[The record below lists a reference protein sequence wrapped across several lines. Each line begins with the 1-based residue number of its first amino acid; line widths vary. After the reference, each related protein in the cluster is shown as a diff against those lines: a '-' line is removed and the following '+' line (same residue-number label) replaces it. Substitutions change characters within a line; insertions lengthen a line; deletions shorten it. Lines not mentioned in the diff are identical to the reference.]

1 MKHYFH
7 PMSRGV
13 TTDWMLTELEAPHEK
28 IIIDFF
34 AGENNTPEYRAIN
47 PMGKVPALEDDG
59 RIVTETAAICA
70 YLADKYLD
78 KGFAPAVSSPDR
90 ARYYRYLF
98 FPGTTLEPMFSVDQ
112 LGITDFNP
120 QSVGWGDR
128 DRCMVTVESMTP
140 EIRLGNGRAIYR
152 RRCRIWWHF
161 GFCHAVRMVEGR
173 LTQSCGVREAYSGQ
187 TRVPTDTS
195 SSGESVNDLLSKP
208 LGTLSSSV
216 TELRVIRKTPT

>member
-1 MKHYFH
+1 MKHYYH

-47 PMGKVPALEDDG
+47 PMGKVPALEDEG

-70 YLADKYLD
+70 YLADKYPD

-98 FPGTTLEPMFSVDQ
+98 FL
-112 LGITDFNP
+112 
-120 QSVGWGDR
+120 
-128 DRCMVTVESMTP
+128 
-140 EIRLGNGRAIYR
+140 
-152 RRCRIWWHF
+152 
-161 GFCHAVRMVEGR
+161 GR
-173 LTQSCGVREAYSGQ
+173 LLNRCSR
-187 TRVPTDTS
+187 S
-195 SSGESVNDLLSKP
+195 SS
-208 LGTLSSSV
+208 LGSLISTLSQSAG
-216 TELRVIRKTPT
+216 EIWIAAWLRWRR